1 MDKNGQLTFSDDPIL
16 NGINEVYQHLEKGEF
31 AAAVARIDELMDIDA
46 DYPGLIESYR
56 VAKFWNNREKEMKTL
71 EEGKDTAE
79 YLMRQW
85 EVFNEY
91 AEGKNMVSSSA
102 FRYAMR
108 HIFIRAADNYKFAFR
123 EQQDTSNNFQFLMNL
138 GDCFLRLEEY
148 KLAIDTLEYARGSYK
163 SSARLMAILGEAYFH
178 SGDTSKSLLSFREAF
193 FIDPA
198 EIDLSLL
205 KAKPIQEL
213 TEIVKKERADF
224 KDIAEWIPIYGYIH
238 DIFYVKRNLSAH
250 QVEGIQ
256 KDIYNLELTYQKMN
270 RGQVEASNIMPR
282 LINKYHWLLDYY
294 SLQSYN
300 FENMTQIRDRLL
312 NINREL
318 FQEYFTKKKQ

>member
-16 NGINEVYQHLEKGEF
+16 NGINEVYQQIEKGDF
-31 AAAVARIDELMDIDA
+31 AAAVAKIDELMDIDA

-56 VAKFWNNREKEMKTL
+56 VAKFWNNREKEMKNL

-79 YLMRQW
+79 YLMGQW

-91 AEGKNMVSSSA
+91 AESKNMVSSSA
-102 FRYAMR
+102 FKYAMR
-108 HIFIRAADNYKFAFR
+108 YIFIKAADNYKYAFR
-123 EQQDTSNNFQFLMNL
+123 EQQDTSNNFQFLLNL

-148 KLAIDTLEYARGSYK
+148 KLAIETLEFAKSSYK
-163 SSARLMAILGEAYFH
+163 SNARLMAILGEAYFH
-178 SGDTSKSLLSFREAF
+178 SGDTSKSLLYFREAF

-205 KAKPIQEL
+205 KAKPIL
-213 TEIVKKERADF
+213 DLVEIVKKERADF
-224 KDIAEWIPIYGYIH
+224 KDIVEWIPVYGFIH
-238 DIFYVKRNLSAH
+238 DIFYVKRNLGAH

-270 RGQVEASNIMPR
+270 KGQVEASNIVPR
-282 LINKYHWLLDYY
+282 LINKYLWLLDYY
-294 SLQSYN
+294 TLQSYN
-300 FENMTQIRDRLL
+300 FDTISQIRDRLI
-312 NINREL
+312 NIHGDL
-318 FQEYFTKKKQ
+318 FQEYFSKKK

>member
-16 NGINEVYQHLEKGEF
+16 NGINEVYQLIEKGEF

-71 EEGKDTAE
+71 DEGKDTAE
-79 YLMRQW
+79 YLMKQW

-102 FRYAMR
+102 FKYAMR
-108 HIFIRAADNYKFAFR
+108 YIFIKAADNYKFAFR
-123 EQQDTSNNFQFLMNL
+123 EQQDTSNNFQFLLNL

-178 SGDTSKSLLSFREAF
+178 SGDVSKSLLSFREAF
-193 FIDPA
+193 FIDVHELNRKIDPA
-198 EIDLSLL
+198 AGRIG
-205 KAKPIQEL
+205 
-213 TEIVKKERADF
+213 IVKTHDVFLPQDRHIVLDDQIGAAAAVGYHRASD
-224 KDIAEWIPIYGYIH
+224 D
-238 DIFYVKRNLSAH
+238 
-250 QVEGIQ
+250 Q
-256 KDIYNLELTYQKMN
+256 T
-270 RGQVEASNIMPR
+270 
-282 LINKYHWLLDYY
+282 LIR
-294 SLQSYN
+294 
-300 FENMTQIRDRLL
+300 F
-312 NINREL
+312 
-318 FQEYFTKKKQ
+318 